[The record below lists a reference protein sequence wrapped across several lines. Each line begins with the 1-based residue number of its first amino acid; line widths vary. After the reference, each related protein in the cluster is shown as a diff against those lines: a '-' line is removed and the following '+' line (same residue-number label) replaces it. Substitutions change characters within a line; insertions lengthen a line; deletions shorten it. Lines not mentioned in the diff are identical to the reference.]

1 MIWALPLRNQPAY
14 ASTTILQPQGLENM
28 TTHKL
33 CAAMLG
39 IALFSLAGCGSLR
52 PDSSRSIRLNE
63 ILSPV
68 KDSLV
73 AEQKKPL
80 LFPTVVTILM
90 IPGNKSDMVPESTL
104 RIAAETLK
112 KELLKN
118 DKYVNGVSIISA
130 DDTRE
135 KITLDTIRNLYGSDI
150 VVVVSYQQD
159 QRKTQNTVGAL
170 LDIAIAPIFLVPSV
184 KMTTSTVI
192 DGKIIHIPSNAIIFR
207 SSGIDES
214 SSRMTRYSVESSQA
228 AEESIQSFITAT
240 SQLGMNISKKLEQ
253 LNTFDIKNA
262 VSVNTFISESDTA
275 STPTKLPTAG
285 SRRSSPAEPVDNWEK
300 VDNYKRSGGGAFGW
314 LEISILGLLAFC
326 SRNKKY
332 FQRS

>member
-1 MIWALPLRNQPAY
+1 
-14 ASTTILQPQGLENM
+14 M
-28 TTHKL
+28 TTAML
-33 CAAMLG
+33 RATMLG
-39 IALFSLAGCGSLR
+39 IILFSLAGCGSLR
-52 PDSSRSIRLNE
+52 PDSSRSMRLNE
-63 ILSPV
+63 ILLPV

-73 AEQKKPL
+73 SAEKKPL
-80 LFPTVVTILM
+80 IFPTMVTILM
-90 IPGNKSDMVPESTL
+90 IPGNNNQMVPESTL

-170 LDIAIAPIFLVPSV
+170 LDITIAPIFLVPSV

-214 SSRMTRYSVESSQA
+214 SSRRTRYSVESSQA
-228 AEESIQSFITAT
+228 TEESIQSFIAAT
-240 SQLGMNISKKLEQ
+240 SLLGINISTKLEQ
-253 LNTFDIKNA
+253 LNTFDMKNA
-262 VSVNTFISESDTA
+262 VSANIFITETATA
-275 STPTKLPTAG
+275 SSPTKLPATT
-285 SRRSSPAEPVDNWEK
+285 SRTITPQEPVDNWEK
-300 VDNYKRSGGGAFGW
+300 VDSYKRSGGGAFGW
-314 LEISILGLLAFC
+314 LEISILGLLALC
-326 SRNKKY
+326 SRKKKF
-332 FQRS
+332 FQLG

>member
-1 MIWALPLRNQPAY
+1 
-14 ASTTILQPQGLENM
+14 M
-28 TTHKL
+28 TTTML
-33 CAAMLG
+33 RVAVLG
-39 IALFSLAGCGSLR
+39 ITLFSLAGCGSLR

-73 AEQKKPL
+73 AEEKKPL
-80 LFPTVVTILM
+80 IFPTMVTILM
-90 IPGNKSDMVPESTL
+90 IPGNRSEMVPESTL

-118 DKYVNGVSIISA
+118 DKYVNGVSIISS

-150 VVVVSYQQD
+150 VIVVSYQQD

-207 SSGIDES
+207 SSGIDETI
-214 SSRMTRYSVESSQA
+214 SRRTRYSVESSQA
-228 AEESIQSFITAT
+228 TEESIQSFIAAT

-253 LNTFDIKNA
+253 LNAFDIKNA
-262 VSVNTFISESDTA
+262 VSVNTFITESETA
-275 STPTKLPTAG
+275 SRPTTLPATASRTVTPSEPT
-285 SRRSSPAEPVDNWEK
+285 EPIDNWKK

-314 LEISILGLLAFC
+314 LEISILGLLALC

-332 FQRS
+332 FNRG